1 MKKILLVNPPLPV
14 DWYNNEYYLPTSL
27 LYLGSVLRDNGDG
40 VKILDM
46 KALKPDDSIDRRGF
60 YTNALINAVS
70 SFQPDLIGFGCLFS
84 GNFPDV
90 FQLAEFC
97 KERFSNIPIVAGG
110 IHFTIYAKEIL
121 ANCPCFDWI
130 ILGEA
135 EESIV
140 QLANA
145 MKDKKPSFASI
156 DGFAYRQNGAGII
169 NPKRSYVEN
178 IDQISFP
185 AYDLVNLK
193 DYYVDTAC
201 WHNPKGLPINTSIP
215 IISSRSCP
223 YHCNFC
229 SMFTVMG
236 PKWRGRSA
244 QNVVDEIE
252 YLYNNYNHRHF
263 SFMDDNFTF
272 SKPRI
277 LEICQEIRKR
287 NLDIQFETPNGL
299 SLRTLDREV
308 LDALVSAGL
317 IRVYLAIESGSDFI
331 RNKIM
336 KKNISRKEV
345 IEIARLAKSY
355 KQLYVNAFFIIGMPE
370 ETKETLAE
378 TYDMIEEI
386 NVDKIH
392 IHNLIP
398 YPCTDV
404 FKQAVR
410 DNLLTGIDPEDLY
423 KSPDFYF
430 KNSKRFFIKP
440 YNLQIKDLGEFKEK
454 CDKLISAHG
463 QPYNKKIN

>member
-1 MKKILLVNPPLPV
+1 MGKILLINPPLPF

-27 LYLGSVLRDNGDG
+27 LYLGSILRNNGEE
-40 VKILDM
+40 VKVLDM
-46 KALKPDDSIDRRGF
+46 KPLKPDGSIDRMRF
-60 YTNALINAVS
+60 YSGVLMQAVS
-70 SFQPDLIGFGCLFS
+70 DFQPDLIGFGCLFS

-90 FQLAEFC
+90 LQLAEFC
-97 KERFSNIPIVAGG
+97 KERFRNIPIVAGG

-145 MKDKKPSFASI
+145 MKDKQQSLDSI
-156 DGFAYRQNGAGII
+156 DGFAYRQNGSVML
-169 NPKRSYVEN
+169 NPKRSYIEN
-178 IDQISFP
+178 IDQIPFP
-185 AYDLVNLK
+185 AYDLVDLR
-193 DYYVDTAC
+193 DYYVDTTG
-201 WHNPKGLPINTSIP
+201 WHNPKNLPINTSIP

-244 QNVVDEIE
+244 KNVVDEIE

-277 LEICQEIRKR
+277 LEICEEIRKR
-287 NLDIQFETPNGL
+287 KLDIQFETPNGL
-299 SLRTLDREV
+299 SLRTLDRQV

-345 IEIARLAKSY
+345 LEIARLAKGY
-355 KQLYVNAFFIIGMPE
+355 KHLYVNAFFIIGMPE

-378 TYDMIEEI
+378 TYEMIKEI

-404 FKQAVR
+404 FTQAAR
-410 DNLLTGIDPEDLY
+410 DNLLTGIDLKDLY

-440 YNLQIKDLGEFKEK
+440 YSLQIKDLEEFKER
-454 CDKLISAHG
+454 CDKLIVEQMQKASIG
-463 QPYNKKIN
+463 